1 METMELKFQR
11 HGYPWS
17 GNTTTGKSWDLF
29 SYAARIWNA
38 PITDA
43 ANQRIT
49 ASIML
54 CKVNQLIKW
63 PEEDKQY
70 AGEIS
75 PSTPQWWHNE
85 TLQLILVYFFVIV
98 TFFTFPQGLITSNS
112 KQHNLLLFNT
122 VKGVAGLV
130 SERQQKIM
138 SKDEKVA
145 QSHYP
150 SLLVINF
157 EEFMKWQITY
167 VECFILAVRVVK
179 KVMVLKN
186 RWCFSWWKTLL
197 SHKWLIIFTLWYDR
211 VLISEVVMIVTSKIE
226 TPIIIIVSTNY
237 LPNLWLCNHLIY
249 CVFCL

>member
-1 METMELKFQR
+1 MQGKYPNLHHSDDIMR
-11 HGYPWS
+11 HFKWY
-17 GNTTTGKSWDLF
+17 
-29 SYAARIWNA
+29 Y
-38 PITDA
+38 
-43 ANQRIT
+43 
-49 ASIML
+49 SIFL
-54 CKVNQLIKW
+54 WL
-63 PEEDKQY
+63 
-70 AGEIS
+70 S
-75 PSTPQWWHNE
+75 H
-85 TLQLILVYFFVIV
+85 
-98 TFFTFPQGLITSNS
+98 FFTFPQGLITSNS
-112 KQHNLLLFNT
+112 KQYNLLLFNT

-130 SERQQKIM
+130 SERQGKIM

-150 SLLVINF
+150 LLLVINF

-211 VLISEVVMIVTSKIE
+211 VLIFEVVMIVTSKIE

-249 CVFCL
+249 CVFCF